1 MIETTQLLS
10 TIKNKLQSQDMTYR
24 DVAHTLNLSEL
35 SVKRV
40 LTSGRPMPLSK
51 RSGVGLL
58 LAVHKWGSEELRKL
72 RR

>member
-10 TIKNKLQSQDMTYR
+10 TIKNKLKSQGITYR
-24 DVAHTLNLSEL
+24 DVAHTLNLLEL

-58 LAVHKWGSEELRKL
+58 LAVHKWEPEEFRKL